1 METAVLLATG
11 TSFALFLI
19 LHIFLLRLWV
29 FQPAPRIIFLSLSIG
44 FLFGPLFFFLVTPS
58 FVIFPDS
65 VPEILLLAFLSMF
78 LYGLLVLQYIAW
90 IFGMGEAAIRIRILL
105 ELQRRFSK
113 GASLNEIYEHYNAE
127 QILKVRLSRLVNAGH
142 LTEAGDRYQ
151 LKKRILIIE
160 AFVIRMLKLWMGIS
174 VGV

>member
-1 METAVLLATG
+1 METAVLLTAG

-19 LHIFLLRLWV
+19 LHILLLRLWV
-29 FQPAPRIIFLSLSIG
+29 SQLAPRIIFLSLSIG
-44 FLFGPLFFFLVTPS
+44 FLFGPLFFFLVMPSLVTFPNSTPA
-58 FVIFPDS
+58 V
-65 VPEILLLAFLSMF
+65 LLLVFLSMF
-78 LYGLLVLQYIAW
+78 LYGMLVLQYIAW

-105 ELQRRFSK
+105 ELQKRSSK
-113 GASLNEIYEHYNAE
+113 GASLDEIYEHYNAE

-151 LKKRILIIE
+151 LKKRILVVE
-160 AFVIRMLKLWMGIS
+160 AFVIRMLKSWMGIS